1 MRVKLCEKYQ
11 TEREAVCNRL
21 IEIVDLDDDNSF
33 LLSELD
39 ENTDKQN
46 AILEM
51 KDEIKK
57 YFACSEI
64 SAFKPNME
72 TKRPYLNII
81 RGILRKQGYNISSG
95 DILVKETKIRTKKF
109 IIFRNNN
116 AKLSK

>member
-1 MRVKLCEKYQ
+1 MRVKLSEKYQ
-11 TEREAVCNRL
+11 TEREAICDKL
-21 IEIVDLDDDNSF
+21 IEIVILDDDNSF

-72 TKRPYLNII
+72 AKRPYLNIV
-81 RGILRKQGYNISSG
+81 RGILRKQGYQIFSKDFVNKKDKKRTIQYT
-95 DILVKETKIRTKKF
+95 IL
-109 IIFRNNN
+109 RNNQ
-116 AKLSK
+116 

>member
-46 AILEM
+46 AI
-51 KDEIKK
+51 
-57 YFACSEI
+57 
-64 SAFKPNME
+64 
-72 TKRPYLNII
+72 
-81 RGILRKQGYNISSG
+81 
-95 DILVKETKIRTKKF
+95 KIP
-109 IIFRNNN
+109 
-116 AKLSK
+116 KLSLFECFI